1 MLPFKKKSFLLSS
14 ERDYNPAIPKEHK
27 SPKKTCAKLLTA
39 TLLIITQKRKMFNSI
54 LGIAEHK
61 IGNPG
66 DISIVN
72 I

>member
-1 MLPFKKKSFLLSS
+1 MG
-14 ERDYNPAIPKEHK
+14 IPKEHK